1 MAASGTS
8 GMKAAV
14 NGALNLSVLDGWWG
28 EAYDPQIGW
37 SVGQGEEYF
46 DHDYQDQVES
56 EAIYNILEREI
67 VPLFYDRGAGGLPT
81 GWIDKM
87 KKSLAAIPAHFNTA
101 RMIREYTEL
110 SYRPAHQRG
119 TALNADHLERS
130 RKLLAWR
137 DLIEA
142 RWPKLSV
149 RAVHAQTDQPLL
161 LHEEMPVRV
170 EVHLGQIDPEDI
182 KVQLYCSPLDV
193 RGRLGPGDTIEL
205 SHDGAIEDDVH
216 AFTGAIRCPSTGR
229 YGFAVR
235 VLPSHPDLS
244 LRQIQDLML
253 WA

>member
-1 MAASGTS
+1 M
-8 GMKAAV
+8 
-14 NGALNLSVLDGWWG
+14 
-28 EAYDPQIGW
+28 
-37 SVGQGEEYF
+37 
-46 DHDYQDQVES
+46 ES

-67 VPLFYDRGAGGLPT
+67 IPLFYDRGAGGLPA

-87 KKSLAAIPAHFNTA
+87 KKSLAAIPPYFNAA
-101 RMIREYTEL
+101 RMIKEYTEL
-110 SYRPAHQRG
+110 SYRPAHQRWTG
-119 TALNADHLERS
+119 LSADHLERT

-137 DLIEA
+137 DVIQS

-170 EVHLGQIDPEDI
+170 EVCLDQIDPQDI
-182 KVQLYCSPLDV
+182 KVQLYCSPLDI
-193 RGRLGPGDTIEL
+193 RGRLGRGDTVEL
-205 SHDGAIEDDVH
+205 RHEGCIEDDVH

-235 VLPSHPDLS
+235 ILPNHPDLS
-244 LRQIQDLML
+244 LRQIQGLML